1 MAAPGVHQNYPK
13 IILQWHGVARHAKI
27 VKKTMIINATEDI
40 EGTCRQEIAL
50 EKITYGMLM
59 HAVAFDEW
67 VCVVLNMLER

>member
-1 MAAPGVHQNYPK
+1 MARSGK
-13 IILQWHGVARHAKI
+13 THAKI
-27 VKKTMIINATEDI
+27 VTKTIIINPTEDT

-50 EKITYGMLM
+50 GKITYGILM

>member
-1 MAAPGVHQNYPK
+1 MARSGK
-13 IILQWHGVARHAKI
+13 THAKI
-27 VKKTMIINATEDI
+27 VKKTMIINATEDT